1 MQVHA
6 GSQQNIDTILMNLLA
21 HGGGKLLHKFGIPC
35 AGQYGTYG
43 ETCAVIG
50 LAVTLSGRVDTQSGG
65 TVGQDSLGNSQ
76 TGNRLC

>member
-1 MQVHA
+1 
-6 GSQQNIDTILMNLLA
+6 MNNTFDWNRFC
-21 HGGGKLLHKFGIPC
+21 KVVNTC

-43 ETCAVIG
+43 ETGAIIG
-50 LAVTLSGRVDTQSGG
+50 LAVTLTGRVDTQSGG